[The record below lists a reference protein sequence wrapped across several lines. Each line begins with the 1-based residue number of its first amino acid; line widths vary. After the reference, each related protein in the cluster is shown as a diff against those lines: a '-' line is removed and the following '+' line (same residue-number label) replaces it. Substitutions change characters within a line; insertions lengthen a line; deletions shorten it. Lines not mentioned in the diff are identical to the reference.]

1 MLARPIALLLALL
14 SAPLANAAEKAAPPL
29 ELSARLARAAPLAGA
44 AQTLHLRVGLLAK
57 AAPSR
62 EARMPINVALVI
74 DRSGSMSGPRIE
86 AAKEAARMAV
96 DRLTSRDIV
105 SVVSY
110 DDRVEV
116 DVPATR
122 ASDPRSEKERISRL
136 NARGSTAIWAGL
148 QRGADEVRKFKS
160 RAYVNKIILLSDG
173 LANVGPSRPD
183 EFASLG
189 RELAG
194 EGITVSTI
202 GLGNGYNEDLMAK
215 LAINADG
222 THKFVAKP
230 ADLVQFFAREFDDAL
245 SVIAQDVLIE
255 IECAPGV
262 APNRS
267 LGRQADISGGKA
279 TYRFSLAMAGAEQA
293 VLIGIDVPALSAGE
307 PRPIARV
314 RARYLGAD
322 GVTRHESEI
331 AVGARAT
338 SLVAESDASVDREVM
353 GEVALLTAREQKEEA
368 LRLRDAGRHDE
379 AKRKFEETTETL
391 RRTTSA
397 YGIDN
402 NLIRQQL
409 EASGRAAAAPSA
421 RPDEWEKVRKSL
433 RETDTNQAGASVR
446 Y

>member
-1 MLARPIALLLALL
+1 MLARPIALLLALV
-14 SAPLANAAEKAAPPL
+14 SAPLAHAAEKAALPL

-62 EARMPINVALVI
+62 EGRMPINVALVI

-96 DRLTSRDIV
+96 DRLTSRDLV

-122 ASDPRSEKERISRL
+122 ASDPRSAKERISRL
-136 NARGSTAIWAGL
+136 TARGSTAIWAGL

-189 RELAG
+189 CELAG

-222 THKFVAKP
+222 THKFVAEP
-230 ADLVQFFAREFDDAL
+230 ADLVQFFARQLDDAQ

-293 VLIGIDVPALSAGE
+293 VLIGLDVPALTAGE

-322 GVTRHESEI
+322 GVTRH
-331 AVGARAT
+331 
-338 SLVAESDASVDREVM
+338 
-353 GEVALLTAREQKEEA
+353 
-368 LRLRDAGRHDE
+368 
-379 AKRKFEETTETL
+379 
-391 RRTTSA
+391 
-397 YGIDN
+397 
-402 NLIRQQL
+402 
-409 EASGRAAAAPSA
+409 
-421 RPDEWEKVRKSL
+421 
-433 RETDTNQAGASVR
+433 
-446 Y
+446 